1 MGEYTTRGSEEARR
15 ISDQEM
21 AQHEGLVRWVV
32 RRQYRGA
39 LSMQDA
45 LHAGREGLWAAL
57 RGFDSQR
64 GTAFSSYAVPA
75 IAHAVWRAVA
85 EEEGYGGSCAPGAL
99 PVTRSDEEEPWGCPT
114 VYAVLGEMVR
124 QLPVRLRGIILGHY
138 GLQGGA
144 GQSFATL
151 GRTMGV
157 SRQRAHQLHQ
167 EALLWLAHPAHS
179 LALRRLLGRNT
190 RRDYQA
196 TLARQQQRARQRRRG
211 QGGRR

>member
-1 MGEYTTRGSEEARR
+1 MSEYSTRGSEEARR
-15 ISDQEM
+15 VSSEEM
-21 AQHEGLVRWVV
+21 AQHEGLVHWVV
-32 RRQYRGA
+32 RRQYLGG
-39 LSMQDA
+39 LSIQDA
-45 LHAGREGLWAAL
+45 LHAGRQGLWAAL
-57 RGFDSQR
+57 RGFDPQR

-85 EEEGYGGSCAPGAL
+85 EEEYYGGCCATGTL
-99 PVTRSDEEEPWGCPT
+99 PVTRGDEEEAWGCPA

-151 GRTMGV
+151 GRAMGV

-179 LALRRLLGRNT
+179 LALRCLLGRNT
-190 RRDYQA
+190 RRDYQR

-211 QGGRR
+211 QGGPR